1 MGFAFSLSLGAG
13 FCIFFGAGWVIL
25 NHLRKPPV
33 KTLVDN
39 PPVKTLVDNPLLD
52 FIGYKGL
59 VKKSEFIRILTDA
72 LISLGFD
79 DIAALLEE
87 RSGIPLHSAI
97 VKQFLK
103 LVKDGEWDKCI
114 DALQGFQLRDEKP
127 VSFLLLE
134 QKFYEVLN
142 TGNVTDAR
150 RILKEMVRLRV
161 DTNRVHELASQ
172 LIISAPGED
181 TTESVNSR
189 SEFMEKLQDLFP
201 PGVIIPER
209 RLEYLIEKSLVDQV
223 YHCSFHNVPDSDL
236 SICYD
241 HDCEDHKIPSETVQ
255 ILEEHID
262 EVWFL
267 KFSHNGRYLASSSKD
282 KSAIIW
288 EINAEGKFS
297 LKHKL
302 EGHQNPVVEV
312 LWSPDDRQVITCGE
326 NEVIRSWDVDS
337 GAFVGSYERNGVGS
351 ISCGWFHD
359 GSGII
364 GGMADRRIYL
374 WHLNGTEIEHEQGQ
388 RAQNLSDV
396 AMTTD
401 GKWLVS
407 VGKEQHEISFF
418 DRETNRVEDVI
429 VEEDMITSF
438 SLSDNNSY
446 LLINLITQKIN
457 VWYIQGEPMKI
468 LGLDGHKRSRF
479 IIRSCFGGYD
489 EDFIASG
496 SEDSQVYIWHRTEWR
511 EPCRVLSGHSGAVN
525 CVSWNPTDMHMLASA
540 SDDGTIRIWGIDK
553 NLN

>member
-1 MGFAFSLSLGAG
+1 MDERASKRAKTTVAKNPTGLSGQSSVLIPGVNNSLD
-13 FCIFFGAGWVIL
+13 
-25 NHLRKPPV
+25 
-33 KTLVDN
+33 T
-39 PPVKTLVDNPLLD
+39 
-52 FIGYKGL
+52 IGSKGL
-59 VKKSEFIRILTDA
+59 VKKFEFIRIITEA

-87 RSGIPLHSAI
+87 KSGIPLLSPI

-103 LVKDGEWDKCI
+103 LVEDGEWDKSI
-114 DALQGFQLRDEKP
+114 NALQGFQLQEQK
-127 VSFLLLE
+127 VENAVKFLLLE
-134 QKFYEVLN
+134 QKFFEVSKIRN
-142 TGNVTDAR
+142 GVDAPE
-150 RILKEMVRLRV
+150 ILKEMMRLDV
-161 DTNRVHELASQ
+161 DSKHVHKLAYQ
-172 LIISAPGED
+172 LLSPGEY
-181 TTESVNSR
+181 TENVNSR
-189 SEFMEKLQDLFP
+189 SEIVKKLQDLFP
-201 PGVIIPER
+201 PGVIILER
-209 RLEYLIEKSLVDQV
+209 RLECLIERSLEYQV
-223 YHCSFHNVPDSDL
+223 YDCGFHNVPDSEL

-255 ILEEHID
+255 TLEEHTD
-262 EVWFL
+262 EVRFL
-267 KFSHNGRYLASSSKD
+267 KFSHNGRYLASSKD

-337 GAFVGSYERNGVGS
+337 GAFVCSYHPRNGVGS
-351 ISCGWFHD
+351 VSCGWFHD

-374 WHLNGTEIEHEQGQ
+374 WNLKGAEIEHKQGQ
-388 RAQNLSDV
+388 QALKLSDV

-407 VGKEQHEISFF
+407 AGRGISLF
-418 DRETNRVEDVI
+418 DRETNRVEKVI
-429 VEEDMITSF
+429 VEEDIITSF
-438 SLSDNNSY
+438 SLSNDNRY
-446 LLINLITQKIN
+446 LLINLIKQKIHLWN
-457 VWYIQGEPMKI
+457 I
-468 LGLDGHKRSRF
+468 LGKPRKISGFVGHGHKTSQF

-496 SEDSQVYIWHRTEWR
+496 SEDSKVYIWHRTESKK
-511 EPCRVLSGHSGAVN
+511 PCRVLSGHSGAVN
-525 CVSWNPTDMHMLASA
+525 CVSWNPMDMHMLASA